1 MVPGCLDGPPLCV
14 RRRVLGDTEEGGT
27 DIETP
32 GGDMG
37 VNFDTLQQHGHARAY
52 GSHRAEDEPPTI
64 AGLFWGCDLA
74 LDVYDHNPTAEEREA
89 WLRRHRLEQALIRSP
104 PSSVWVT
111 LPAARVG
118 TPDRAV
124 KCSAERTL
132 GKKAGAVCR
141 SDLEVHL
148 PGYHPPRP
156 GGFYEHMIT
165 VSLYELAVAGFALA
179 GGADG
184 SRRVYL
190 YRPTA
195 EQLRADGRA
204 RAEEQAEAARREAEA
219 KNIADAWRR
228 AATGAPREDPGAA
241 AVRALGLDP
250 ATATADNV
258 QAAFRARAQTGH
270 ADKGG
275 KLDMGELVR
284 QRDAARAY
292 VTACSR

>member
-1 MVPGCLDGPPLCV
+1 MVPGRLDGPPLCV
-14 RRRVLGDTEEGGT
+14 RRRVLADIRGGGCN
-27 DIETP
+27 IETP

-52 GSHRAEDEPPTI
+52 GSHRADGDPPTI
-64 AGLFWGCDLA
+64 AGWFWGCDLA

-111 LPAARVG
+111 FPAARVG
-118 TPDRAV
+118 APDRAV

-132 GKKAGAVCR
+132 GKKAGAVSR
-141 SDLEVHL
+141 SDFEVHL
-148 PGYHPPRP
+148 PGYRPPRP
-156 GGFYEHMIT
+156 GGFYKHIT
-165 VSLYELAVAGFALA
+165 TVDLYELAVVGSASA
-179 GGADG
+179 GGVDG
-184 SRRVYL
+184 ARRVYL
-190 YRPTA
+190 HRPTD

-219 KNIADAWRR
+219 KNFADAWFRPP
-228 AATGAPREDPGAA
+228 TGAPREDPGAT

-250 ATATADNV
+250 ATATEDNV
-258 QAAFRARAQTGH
+258 QAAFRARARTGH

-292 VTACSR
+292 VNARSR